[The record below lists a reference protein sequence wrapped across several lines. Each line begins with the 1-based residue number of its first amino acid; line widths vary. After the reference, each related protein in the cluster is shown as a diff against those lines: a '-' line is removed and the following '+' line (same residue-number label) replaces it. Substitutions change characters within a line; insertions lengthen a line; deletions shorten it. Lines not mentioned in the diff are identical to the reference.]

1 MLCNKCGATL
11 PEDAQ
16 FCGMCGETMV
26 GADVA
31 AVGDFAAVPAPKK
44 NLKPLWLSLVAL
56 ACVAALAVG
65 AYFIFCYNSFQGLL
79 DDYSALAEGDF
90 SDLEE
95 MAPPQVWD
103 KLFKDK
109 GVMIDSL
116 VRDVRYADAIAAET
130 EESMQSADEEM
141 GLGLGKNIKWDINV
155 ICDHPL
161 TGAEYGDLKQGLKDT
176 YQITEVE
183 DARLLHVEAELSGD
197 ADRYTQMAPLHAV
210 KIDGEWYLV
219 NFYSYTWEGEHEKEK
234 EISVRFMAEQEA
246 KYAIDAVKSDKEDS
260 DDNEDSDDS
269 EDWD

>member
-26 GADVA
+26 GAVI
-31 AVGDFAAVPAPKK
+31 PAPKKKK

-79 DDYSALAEGDF
+79 DDYSALTEGDF

-116 VRDVRYADAIAAET
+116 VSDARYADALVAET
-130 EESMQSADEEM
+130 EESLQDMDEFM
-141 GLGLGKNIKWDINV
+141 GLGKNVQWDFNV
-155 ICDHPL
+155 ICDHPMI
-161 TGAEYGDLKQGLKDT
+161 GAEYEDLKQGLKDT
-176 YQITEVE
+176 YQITAVE
-183 DARLLHVEAELSGD
+183 DARLLHVEIAFSGN
-197 ADRYTQMAPLHAV
+197 ADHYTQMGTLHAV

-219 NFYSYTWEGEHEKEK
+219 NFYSYTWEGEHGEEK
-234 EISVRFMAEQEA
+234 EISVSFMAEQEA
-246 KYAIDAVKSDKEDS
+246 KNAIDAVKPDYEDS
-260 DDNEDSDDS
+260 ADSEDS